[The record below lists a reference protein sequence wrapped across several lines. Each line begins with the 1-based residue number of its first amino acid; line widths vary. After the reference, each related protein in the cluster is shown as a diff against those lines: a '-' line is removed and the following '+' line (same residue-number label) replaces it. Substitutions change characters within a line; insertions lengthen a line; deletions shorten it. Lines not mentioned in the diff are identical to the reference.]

1 MNIRRTE
8 NGVKL
13 SAIID
18 GIRYAQ
24 YFIGYSIP
32 EAVRKFKAELVNQ
45 QSNN

>member
-8 NGVKL
+8 NGVEL

-24 YFIGYSIP
+24 YFMGYSIP
-32 EAVRKFKAELVNQ
+32 EAMKKFKAELINR
-45 QSNN
+45 QS